1 MDARLHHVQGKAER
15 VKLSELLALYQD
27 FYHDRL
33 RLMTDHQLSARGVG
47 QYHFN
52 NTYQYVI
59 AREETHLQWVA
70 DAIIRLGGSL
80 PDLRA
85 AADPGPASEHELIE
99 TDLGS
104 ERTFVD
110 RWQPRVQQVT
120 NARDRKMLE
129 IILGESL
136 EHARLFSDAFAG
148 RTDLLGRSTTD
159 AGERGTV
166 LADRWV
172 E

>member
-1 MDARLHHVQGKAER
+1 MDARLHHVQGKAEH
-15 VKLSELLALYQD
+15 VKPPDMLALLQD

-33 RLMTDHQLSARGVG
+33 RLMTDHQMSARGVG

-70 DAIIRLGGSL
+70 DAITRLGGSL

-85 AADPGPASEHELIE
+85 AADRGPASEHQLIE
-99 TDLGS
+99 ADLES

-136 EHARLFSDAFAG
+136 EHAHLLAEALAG
-148 RTDLLGRSTTD
+148 HTDLLGRSTTD
-159 AGERGTV
+159 AGQRGTV

>member
-15 VKLSELLALYQD
+15 VKPSELLALLQN
-27 FYHDRL
+27 FSLERL
-33 RLMTDHQLSARGVG
+33 RLMTEHQMSARRVG

-59 AREETHLQWVA
+59 AREETQLQWVA
-70 DAIIRLGGSL
+70 DAIVRLGGL
-80 PDLRA
+80 VPDPGPV
-85 AADPGPASEHELIE
+85 ADRGPASEHQVIEADLEL
-99 TDLGS
+99 

-136 EHARLFSDAFAG
+136 EHARLFAEAVAG
-148 RTDLLGRSTTD
+148 HTDLLGRSKTD